1 MLIMKNY
8 WNSKVARICLSV
20 VVILIVAIL
29 SNYFSSRTI
38 AKRNI
43 KDYLS
48 RNVNDFSF
56 YEPVEYGD
64 LHPEYGLFGY
74 NFRDSIQYSNKMWGF
89 EQNENAPHLIYKNNL
104 YYLKTPAG
112 EMKIADDDSKMY
124 YFEDPYGNLGVWV
137 RIKSRMKRRVN
148 YDQCISEGTKRVELL
163 VKEHK
168 KEFEKQKRT
177 KSGKLGSNRTD
188 FSDYDFW
195 LMSKGANFSAEDE
208 CGKEYYESNPYMK
221 FDKLLILL
229 GDKLSSIEQSKIIK
243 PSLSYTLYHTF
254 RIKNAE
260 GNKVLLKRTFNLN
273 ENLEVTSS
281 ISR

>member
-1 MLIMKNY
+1 MKNY
-8 WNSKVARICLSV
+8 FNIKLILLAGL
-20 VVILIVAIL
+20 ILILLTIGFTYY
-29 SNYFSSRTI
+29 NFTSSSK
-38 AKRNI
+38 AKRSI

-74 NFRDSIQYSNKMWGF
+74 NFRDSIQYNNKRWGF

-177 KSGKLGSNRTD
+177 KNGKLGSNRTD

>member
-1 MLIMKNY
+1 
-8 WNSKVARICLSV
+8 
-20 VVILIVAIL
+20 L

-43 KDYLS
+43 EDYLS

-74 NFRDSIQYSNKMWGF
+74 NFRDSIQYSNKRWGF

-124 YFEDPYGNLGVWV
+124 YFEDPKGNLGVWV

-168 KEFEKQKRT
+168 KEFAKKKNSN
-177 KSGKLGSNRTD
+177 KSD
-188 FSDYDFW
+188 FDGILSGVDLWMYSDEAKFR
-195 LMSKGANFSAEDE
+195 AEDE

-229 GDKLSSIEQSKIIK
+229 GDKLSSIKQSKIIK

-260 GNKVLLKRTFNLN
+260 GNKALLKRTFNLN

>member
-1 MLIMKNY
+1 MKNY

-43 KDYLS
+43 EDYLS

-74 NFRDSIQYSNKMWGF
+74 NFRDSIQYSNKRWGF

-124 YFEDPYGNLGVWV
+124 YFEDPKGNLGVWV

-168 KEFEKQKRT
+168 KEFAKKKNSN
-177 KSGKLGSNRTD
+177 KSD
-188 FSDYDFW
+188 FDGILSGVDLWMYSDEAKFR
-195 LMSKGANFSAEDE
+195 AEDE

-229 GDKLSSIEQSKIIK
+229 GDKLSSIKQSKIIK

-260 GNKVLLKRTFNLN
+260 GNKALLKRTFNLN